1 MRRPAA
7 RRIVPALASAATAA
21 VLALAPAASAAPAV
35 PADKPQVLSR
45 WTQADAAS
53 YAAWAEARE
62 NPTAWAPYGFDWST
76 DHCTGSPDNPFG
88 FPFRLACARHDFGY
102 RNHRAAGLFEAAK
115 PRLDEAFHADLR
127 RVCARYSGARRG
139 SCDST
144 AWLYYQA
151 VRIVE
156 IS

>member
-7 RRIVPALASAATAA
+7 RRPVPALASAAAAA
-21 VLALAPAASAAPAV
+21 VLTLAPAASAAPGV

-45 WTQADAAS
+45 WTQPDAAS

-62 NPTAWAPYGFDWST
+62 NRAAWAPYGFDWST
-76 DHCTGSPDNPFG
+76 DYCTGSPDNPFG
-88 FPFRLACARHDFGY
+88 FPFRQACARHDFGY
-102 RNHRAAGLFEAAK
+102 RNHRAAGLFPAVK

-127 RVCARYSGARRG
+127 RVCTRYSGARRG

-144 AWLYYQA
+144 AWTYYQA
-151 VRIVE
+151 VRVLG